1 MTFIR
6 GPVCKGQVALNV
18 VQDHFWLIFLDP
30 DYDLSVQNPGFL
42 RTYGDLL
49 EMPQMEDNLWSLAKS
64 TVRREYR
71 LKSSAFAQKRQE
83 YYTSHYRYREPGA
96 EAIWAGEKAT
106 DSPLLTVF
114 RHFDSASVHRGPLG
128 NLPGTIWVMDYP
140 LLERIYYSLVAG
152 FNVYGDALH
161 QLSTRVYMD
170 EMRQEGETYFIDFM
184 PKNRRY
190 EMMKAWYGGMDLQK
204 HKINYTPSE
213 LEAGFPFS
221 SHAPH
226 REFIEYLVEN
236 RFRPDTAMQFDKNY
250 LRAGEN
256 YPPIPAKYNSI
267 VDYIQGFQA
276 ISKPGVS
283 FFTRVKD
290 HNANLAYVRIKVSP
304 RKEEDVYLSIVIN
317 RHHDDVTT
325 LFGEEQRLRPEL
337 DNATFVEGFVG
348 SYPNYFFEVDL
359 ARLPDFLSMLKDFD
373 GCPAAMEQL
382 DNYGV
387 NRARRDF
394 WQVYDRFQQAFNAV
408 DPVQAGL
415 FDLNRYFYLARS
427 RE

>member
-1 MTFIR
+1 
-6 GPVCKGQVALNV
+6 VALNV

-226 REFIEYLVEN
+226 REFIEYLVETVFA
-236 RFRPDTAMQFDKNY
+236 RIRQCSLTKTIF
-250 LRAGEN
+250 E
-256 YPPIPAKYNSI
+256 
-267 VDYIQGFQA
+267 QGR
-276 ISKPGVS
+276 I
-283 FFTRVKD
+283 TR
-290 HNANLAYVRIKVSP
+290 
-304 RKEEDVYLSIVIN
+304 
-317 RHHDDVTT
+317 
-325 LFGEEQRLRPEL
+325 
-337 DNATFVEGFVG
+337 
-348 SYPNYFFEVDL
+348 
-359 ARLPDFLSMLKDFD
+359 
-373 GCPAAMEQL
+373 
-382 DNYGV
+382 
-387 NRARRDF
+387 
-394 WQVYDRFQQAFNAV
+394 
-408 DPVQAGL
+408 
-415 FDLNRYFYLARS
+415 RS
-427 RE
+427 RQSTTASSIIFKGFRLYPSRACRFLLV